1 MTEVP
6 TKVSEATTIPGYV
19 AGTWVI
25 DPVHS
30 EVGFSVRHLMVS
42 KVRGRFETFEG
53 EIVTSDDILETTA
66 TLTVDLNSINTG
78 NADRDNDLRSANY
91 FEVDKYPTMTYRVL
105 DLRADGD
112 KYVADGEL
120 TVKDI
125 TNPVALQVEF
135 HGVSPD
141 PWGGTR
147 AGLSAT
153 GEINRKDFGITFDM
167 PMEGGGLVVGDKI
180 KIDLEIE
187 AVLQT

>member
-42 KVRGRFETFEG
+42 KVRGRFEKFEG
-53 EIVTSDDILETTA
+53 QIVTGDDILDTTA
-66 TLTVDLNSINTG
+66 TLEVDLNSINTG

-91 FEVDKYPTMTYRVL
+91 FEADKYPTMTYRATG
-105 DLRADGD
+105 LRADGGG
-112 KYVADGEL
+112 YVADGEL
-120 TVKDI
+120 TVKDV
-125 TNPVALQVEF
+125 TNPVSLQVEF
-135 HGVSPD
+135 HGISPD

-153 GEINRKDFGITFDM
+153 GEINRKDFGVTFDM

-180 KIDLEIE
+180 QINLEIE
-187 AVLQT
+187 AILQT